1 MLIAFIG
8 GSCYGTKNS
17 IAEAMLILPSAI
29 LAALAVLF
37 AVVRPSKADTAMGR
51 TVVVGVAIA
60 CFGLVGALFQSD
72 AQSAVFAAIFLG
84 TWLSIAACAGALEIA
99 DVTKS
104 FALSGAIVMLGFV
117 AIDHANISTS
127 LSVTGV
133 GKDILSRYMGPF
145 GAHPNLMGHIAGS
158 YLVAMFWQARDER
171 FVVKIMLWAGM
182 VASALICVAASS
194 RGGLFAAIGSCM
206 LVYAYEKSK
215 SLKGTL
221 GLAVM
226 ATAALVATILFFPN
240 ILERTDILL
249 DLSNSQRGLNSGF
262 SGRTQMWQVVLDQFG
277 TANEPLVWGAGFR
290 STWLTQLTDAIDN
303 GYLMIAAEIGVIGLA
318 LWLYQVLRSLRGA
331 YMASRATGS
340 TVNLMILSII
350 IFFLAESI
358 VARYFLAIGNGAS
371 VFFMILIIL
380 IPSQFKFRRVVSVR
394 GTPSEHRA
402 PRSSATIPHKFGHGK
417 SRSTGLDDTQLA
429 SSSPGCESL

>member
-17 IAEAMLILPSAI
+17 IAEAMLVLPSAI

-37 AVVRPSKADTAMGR
+37 TVVRSSKADTAMGR
-51 TVVVGVAIA
+51 TVIIGVAIA

-72 AQSAVFAAIFLG
+72 AQSAVFAVIFLV

-104 FALSGAIVMLGFV
+104 FAMSGAIVMLGFV

-145 GAHPNLMGHIAGS
+145 GAHPNLMGHIAGC

-171 FVVKIMLWAGM
+171 FVVKIILWAGM

-194 RGGLFAAIGSCM
+194 RGGLFAAIGACV

-215 SLKGTL
+215 TLKGAL
-221 GLAVM
+221 GLVVM
-226 ATAALVATILFFPN
+226 ATAAIVATILFYPN
-240 ILERTDILL
+240 VLERMDVLL
-249 DLSNSQRGLNSGF
+249 DLSNSQRGLNSGL

-277 TANEPLVWGAGFR
+277 TANEPFVWGAGFR
-290 STWLTQLTDAIDN
+290 STWLTKLTDAIDN

-318 LWLYQVLRSLRGA
+318 LWLYQVFRSLRGA

-340 TVNLMILSII
+340 TVNLMILSIV

-358 VARYFLAIGNGAS
+358 VARYFLALGNGAS
-371 VFFMILIIL
+371 VFFMMLIIL
-380 IPSQFKFRRVVSVR
+380 IPSEFKFRHVINVAHAK
-394 GTPSEHRA
+394 SEHQA
-402 PRSSATIPHKFGHGK
+402 PRSSATKLHELDQDR
-417 SRSTGLDDTQLA
+417 SRSTRLDDTQPA
-429 SSSPGCESL
+429 SPSLGCEPL